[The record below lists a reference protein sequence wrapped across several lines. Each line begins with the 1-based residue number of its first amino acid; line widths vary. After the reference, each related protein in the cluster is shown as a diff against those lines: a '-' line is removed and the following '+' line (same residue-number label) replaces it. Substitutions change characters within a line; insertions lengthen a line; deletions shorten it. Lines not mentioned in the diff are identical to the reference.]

1 MNKELEFAK
10 TLQDV
15 VNQAKDNGNCITRE
29 EVEEAFASQNL
40 KEEQL
45 ELVLDYLVKHK
56 IGIDEPVDLDEY
68 LTTED
73 KSYLDEYLEEIKALK
88 TFSAGEKEAIT
99 MSAMAGDADAQR
111 QLIEIYI
118 PQVVDVA
125 KLYAGQGVFL
135 EDLIGEGNL
144 AVTLGVT
151 QLGCLEHPSEAD
163 GMIGKLMMDAMEDFI
178 TENTNAEE
186 LDKKMA
192 DRVNDISD
200 KAKELAES
208 LSRKVTPKELAEET
222 GIDLEDIL
230 EAVRLCGDKIEYIES
245 ENNEN

>member
-15 VNQAKDNGNCITRE
+15 VNQAKDNGNCITRD

-40 KEEQL
+40 KQEQL
-45 ELVLDYLVKHK
+45 ELVLDYLTKHK
-56 IGIDEPVDLDEY
+56 IGIGEPVDLDEY
-68 LTTED
+68 LTGED
-73 KSYLDEYLEEIKALK
+73 KNYLDEYLKEIEALK
-88 TFSAGEKEAIT
+88 RVTQGEKEAIT

-144 AVTLGVT
+144 AVTLGVS

-163 GMIGKLMMDAMEDFI
+163 GMLGKLMMDAMEDYI
-178 TENTNAEE
+178 TENANAKE
-186 LDKKMA
+186 LDKKIA
-192 DRVNDISD
+192 EQVNEIAE

-208 LSRKVTPKELAEET
+208 LGRNVTAKELAQET
-222 GIDLEDIL
+222 GIELEDIL
-230 EAVRLCGDKIEYIES
+230 EAVRNSGDNIEYIEK
-245 ENNEN
+245 ENA

>member
-1 MNKELEFAK
+1 MDKELEFAK

-15 VNQAKDNGNCITRE
+15 VNLAKDNGNCITRE

-56 IGIDEPVDLDEY
+56 IGIGEPVDLDEY
-68 LTTED
+68 LSTED
-73 KSYLDEYLEEIKALK
+73 KNYLDEYLSEIEALK
-88 TFSAGEKEAIT
+88 KFTPGEKEAIT
-99 MSAMAGDADAQR
+99 MSAMAGDADAQK

-144 AVTLGVT
+144 AVTIGVT
-151 QLGCLEHPSEAD
+151 QIGCLEHPSEAD
-163 GMIGKLMMDAMEDFI
+163 GMLGKMMMDAMEDFI

-186 LDKKMA
+186 MDKRMA
-192 DRVNDISD
+192 ERVNEISD
-200 KAKELAES
+200 KAKEMAES
-208 LSRKVTPKELAEET
+208 LSRKVTPKELAQET
-222 GIDLEDIL
+222 GIQLEDIL
-230 EAVRLCGDKIEYIES
+230 EAVRISGDNIEYIE
-245 ENNEN
+245 NNNA

>member
-1 MNKELEFAK
+1 MDKELEFAK

-15 VNQAKDNGNCITRE
+15 VNLAKDNGNCITRE

-56 IGIDEPVDLDEY
+56 IGIGEPVDLDEY
-68 LTTED
+68 LSTED
-73 KSYLDEYLEEIKALK
+73 KNYLDEYLAEIEALK
-88 TFSAGEKEAIT
+88 KFTSGEKEAIT
-99 MSAMAGDADAQR
+99 MSAMAGDADAQK
-111 QLIEIYI
+111 QLIEMYI

-144 AVTLGVT
+144 AVTIGVT
-151 QLGCLEHPSEAD
+151 QIGCLEHPSEAD
-163 GMIGKLMMDAMEDFI
+163 GMLGKMMMDAMEDFI

-186 LDKKMA
+186 MDKRMA
-192 DRVNDISD
+192 ERVNEISD
-200 KAKELAES
+200 KAKEMAES
-208 LSRKVTPKELAEET
+208 LSRKVTPKELAQET
-222 GIDLEDIL
+222 GIQLEDIL
-230 EAVRLCGDKIEYIES
+230 EAVRISGDNIEYIE
-245 ENNEN
+245 NNNA

>member
-1 MNKELEFAK
+1 MDKELEFAK

-15 VNQAKDNGNCITRE
+15 VNLAKDNGNCITRE

-56 IGIDEPVDLDEY
+56 IGIGEPVDLDEY
-68 LTTED
+68 LSTED
-73 KSYLDEYLEEIKALK
+73 KNYLDEYLAEIEALK
-88 TFSAGEKEAIT
+88 KFTSGEKEAIT
-99 MSAMAGDADAQR
+99 MSAMAGDADAQK

-144 AVTLGVT
+144 AVTIGVT
-151 QLGCLEHPSEAD
+151 QIGCLEHPSEAD
-163 GMIGKLMMDAMEDFI
+163 GMLGKMMMDAMEDFI

-186 LDKKMA
+186 MDKRMA
-192 DRVNDISD
+192 ERVNEISD
-200 KAKELAES
+200 KAKEMAES
-208 LSRKVTPKELAEET
+208 LSRKVTPKELAQET
-222 GIDLEDIL
+222 GIQLEDIL
-230 EAVRLCGDKIEYIES
+230 EAVRISGDNIEYIE
-245 ENNEN
+245 NNNA

>member
-1 MNKELEFAK
+1 MDKELEFAK

-15 VNQAKDNGNCITRE
+15 VNLAKDNGNCITRE

-56 IGIDEPVDLDEY
+56 IGIGEPVDLDEY
-68 LTTED
+68 LSTED
-73 KSYLDEYLEEIKALK
+73 KNYLDEYLAEIEALK
-88 TFSAGEKEAIT
+88 KFTSGEKEAIT
-99 MSAMAGDADAQR
+99 MSAMAGDADAQK
-111 QLIEIYI
+111 QLVEIYI

-144 AVTLGVT
+144 AVTIGVT
-151 QLGCLEHPSEAD
+151 QIGCLEHPSEAD
-163 GMIGKLMMDAMEDFI
+163 GMLGKMMMDAMEDFI

-186 LDKKMA
+186 MDKRMA
-192 DRVNDISD
+192 ERVNEISD
-200 KAKELAES
+200 KAKEMAES
-208 LSRKVTPKELAEET
+208 LSRKVTPKELAQET
-222 GIDLEDIL
+222 GIQLEDIL
-230 EAVRLCGDKIEYIES
+230 EAVRISGDNIEYIE
-245 ENNEN
+245 NNNA

>member
-1 MNKELEFAK
+1 
-10 TLQDV
+10 
-15 VNQAKDNGNCITRE
+15 
-29 EVEEAFASQNL
+29 
-40 KEEQL
+40 
-45 ELVLDYLVKHK
+45 
-56 IGIDEPVDLDEY
+56 
-68 LTTED
+68 
-73 KSYLDEYLEEIKALK
+73 
-88 TFSAGEKEAIT
+88 

-245 ENNEN
+245 ENSEN